1 MLIMSHKLELLDG
14 IYYIIAFSIAVL
26 FAILF
31 YIYLLYLNYHRIR
44 HAYKVLK
51 SDELEIR
58 NSPKDPLSTIIL
70 KILWCAKASCETAAL
85 AGGSV
90 GVLVLLDE
98 IRTNSGREPVFV
110 GMLADLFFSPNKLTQ
125 ISRENKSF
133 LNTIKQNNNIVTD
146 LEVEKYLAKKTYDN
160 KIITQEEYTAWISS
174 INKNESLVRADS
186 KNIMSKITENENIR
200 ARFLE
205 EKLKEDLT
213 KKKVA

>member
-1 MLIMSHKLELLDG
+1 M
-14 IYYIIAFSIAVL
+14 
-26 FAILF
+26 
-31 YIYLLYLNYHRIR
+31 
-44 HAYKVLK
+44 
-51 SDELEIR
+51 
-58 NSPKDPLSTIIL
+58 
-70 KILWCAKASCETAAL
+70 
-85 AGGSV
+85 
-90 GVLVLLDE
+90 
-98 IRTNSGREPVFV
+98 
-110 GMLADLFFSPNKLTQ
+110 TQ

-213 KKKVA
+213 KKK